1 MGNWEDREFKV
12 FDLFRDRWAL
22 VTAGTMERFNT
33 CTVGW
38 GSLGTLWT
46 RPGKSGSV
54 ATVYLYE
61 TRYTR
66 EFLTENDRFTLSF
79 FPPQNKKALGI
90 LGTLSGREGDK
101 VAVAGLTPLAIGGSV
116 GFREAELT
124 FVCRK
129 LYQHRMTKEDLA
141 PDVQA
146 YYAGNPKAFPP
157 VENGVW
163 QPHWVFVGEILDAVN
178 DL

>member
-66 EFLTENDRFTLSF
+66 EFLTERG
-79 FPPQNKKALGI
+79 KKAP
-90 LGTLSGREGDK
+90 R
-101 VAVAGLTPLAIGGSV
+101 
-116 GFREAELT
+116 
-124 FVCRK
+124 
-129 LYQHRMTKEDLA
+129 
-141 PDVQA
+141 
-146 YYAGNPKAFPP
+146 
-157 VENGVW
+157 NGVIMGW
-163 QPHWVFVGEILDAVN
+163 QRGAPWGNYGIYLTLQLLYSLFTRR
-178 DL
+178 